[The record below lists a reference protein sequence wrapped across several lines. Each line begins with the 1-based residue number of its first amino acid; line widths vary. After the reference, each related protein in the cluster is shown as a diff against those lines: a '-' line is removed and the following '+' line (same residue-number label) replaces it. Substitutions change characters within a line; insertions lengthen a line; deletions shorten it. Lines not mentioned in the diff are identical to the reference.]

1 MAKALPWTPWHEV
14 VRLREDLRAGEL
26 PLASFAADLYDVAMG
41 RARPIYQDPS
51 EFFALTYPTYNLREL
66 AKDVVQRLASR
77 NEKAIRQ
84 LELTYG
90 GGKTHTLITLYHL
103 VREPEALPD
112 LPSVKEFVEHMGMAP
127 PKARVAVLPFDKLDV
142 EKGMEVR
149 APGGETRWLRNP
161 WSVLA
166 YQIAGDEGLKLLH
179 PDGKAEE
186 RDSAPA
192 QNLLE
197 TLLQTPADEGLATLV
212 LLDEVLMYARE
223 KVGLDEAWRSRLT
236 NFFQYLTQAAVKVEA
251 CAVVA
256 SLLATDPARADR
268 LGKEIIKDLY
278 DIFRR
283 EREEGVQPV
292 LKEDVAEVL
301 RRRFFTPDSI
311 RDREKFRAPVRAALN
326 GIVALDEATKKDE
339 KRAEERFLTSYP
351 LHPDLTEVFYT
362 KWTQLEGFQRTR
374 GILRTFALALRD
386 AERWDQAPLVGPN
399 VFLNEPGKEGISEA
413 ARELTTV
420 AATEEYEGKR
430 QEWSAILL
438 GELDKACEVQN
449 QDVPSLHHRELEQA
463 VVATFLHSQ
472 PIGQRGLLRD
482 LLVLI
487 GPTRPDK
494 IDLEKGLVRWADTS
508 WFLDEAF
515 LEDTQTG
522 AEHPLPKAWRLGS
535 KPNLRQ
541 MHHDAC
547 ERISPELIETDLLD
561 LTSKEKSLTAGAS
574 ALGAKVHSLP
584 VQPRDIPDD
593 GEFRFAVLG
602 PKAASESG
610 KPSTEAVRFLQET
623 TGPDRPRANRNAL
636 VLACPSREGLEL
648 VRRRIREWR
657 GWQEVQSQ
665 LADQEIDAVRS
676 ATLSAHMRDAQRR
689 LGEAISQAYCI
700 VVTLSDKGEPQA
712 FKLSVEAAPLFQ
724 QIKNDARS
732 RIQETAITAETL
744 LPGGPYELWREDEPA
759 RWVKDLVGAFAQQ
772 PRLPKMLSR
781 RAILDTLVEGC
792 REGRFVLRLTRPDR
806 TVRTWWREE
815 PDDVALQDPALET
828 VLPEHAELGALR
840 PELLAPQEL
849 PDLWKTEQIRVGEV
863 YDYFAGG
870 RVVQVQR
877 EGYAEPL
884 AIPKVPRKAVDDAI
898 REAVGAG
905 RLWLTA
911 GPASLLGEKIPA
923 GVLTEEARLA
933 APPPPVPLAE
943 ILPETLPDAWS
954 DTETT
959 ALALVTALSQKYGF
973 VVPWQLVSTAIDGA
987 LNARFLELG
996 EGSAAWPAEFAA
1008 AGAIKLR
1015 LLEEGG
1021 VPLPP
1026 PPTGVHIAEAAIEP
1040 DQIQDL
1046 AEKLPD
1052 LLHAAAGLELRL
1064 RLRVELGGDPPP
1076 SDEKLEEV
1084 RALLEEICPE
1094 LKLR

>member
-1 MAKALPWTPWHEV
+1 MAKGLPWTPWHEV
-14 VRLREDLRAGEL
+14 VRLRDDLRSGEL

-41 RARPIYQDPS
+41 RARSIYQNPS

-66 AKDVVQRLASR
+66 AKDVVQRLAGR
-77 NEKAIRQ
+77 NEKAVRQ

-103 VREPEALPD
+103 VREPEELPG

-127 PKARVAVLPFDKLDV
+127 PRARVVVLPFDKLDV

-149 APGGETRWLRNP
+149 TPSGQIRWLRNP

-166 YQIAGDEGLKLLH
+166 YQIAGDEGLALLH
-179 PDGKAEE
+179 RDGKAEE

-192 QNLLE
+192 ENLLE
-197 TLLQTPADEGLATLV
+197 TLLRAPANEGLATLV
-212 LLDEVLMYARE
+212 LIDEVLMYARE
-223 KVGLDEAWRSRLT
+223 KVGLDEAWRSRLA
-236 NFFQYLTQAAVKVEA
+236 NFFQYLTQAAVKVEG

-268 LGKEIIKDLY
+268 LGKAIIKDLY

-311 RDREKFRAPVRAALN
+311 RDREKFRAPVVAALQ
-326 GIVALDEATKKDE
+326 GIVALDEATKKDG
-339 KRAEERFLTSYP
+339 KRAEERFLVSYP

-386 AERWDQAPLVGPN
+386 AERWDQGPLVGPN
-399 VFLNEPGKEGISEA
+399 VFLTEPGKDGISEA

-438 GELDKACEVQN
+438 GELEKAREIEN
-449 QDVPSLHHRELEQA
+449 QEIPSLRHRELEQA
-463 VVATFLHSQ
+463 VMATFLHSQ
-472 PIGQRGLLRD
+472 PIGQRALLRD

-487 GPTRPDK
+487 GATRPDK
-494 IDLEKGLVRWADTS
+494 IDLGKGLIRWAEAS

-515 LEDTQTG
+515 LEETQTG

-547 ERISPELIETDLLD
+547 ERVSPELIETDLID
-561 LTSKEKSLTAGAS
+561 LASKQKSLTAGAS
-574 ALGAKVHSLP
+574 AAGAKVHSLP

-593 GEFRFAVLG
+593 GEFRYAVLS

-610 KPSTEAVRFLQET
+610 KPSPEAIRFLQET

-636 VLACPSREGLEL
+636 VLACPSREGLEI

-676 ATLSAHMRDAQRR
+676 ATLSAYLRDAQRR
-689 LGEAISQAYCI
+689 LGEAIAQAYCI

-712 FKLSVEAAPLFQ
+712 FKLSVEEGLLFQ
-724 QIKNDARS
+724 QIKNDPRS

-744 LPGGPYELWREDEPA
+744 LPGGPYELWREDEPS

-781 RAILDTLVEGC
+781 RAVLDTLVDGC
-792 REGRFVLRLTRPDR
+792 QEGRFVLRLTRPDR
-806 TVRTWWREE
+806 TVRTWWREA
-815 PDDVALQDPALET
+815 PDEVALRDPALEA
-828 VLPEHAELGALR
+828 VLPEHADLTTLR
-840 PELLAPQEL
+840 RELLEPGAL
-849 PDLWKTEQIRVGEV
+849 PDLWKTEQIRVGDM
-863 YDYFAGG
+863 YDYFTGG
-870 RVVQVQR
+870 RVAQVQR
-877 EGYAEPL
+877 EGYKEPL
-884 AIPKVPRKAVDDAI
+884 AVPTASRKVVDEAL
-898 REAVGAG
+898 RAAVGAA
-905 RLWLTA
+905 RLWLTF
-911 GPASLLGEKIPA
+911 GPASLLGEEIPA
-923 GVLTEEARLA
+923 GVLSEEARLG
-933 APPPPVPLAE
+933 APPPPIPLAE

-954 DTETT
+954 DNETT
-959 ALALVTALSQKYGF
+959 ALALVSALSHKRGF
-973 VVPWQLVSTAIDGA
+973 VVPWQLVSHAIDGA

-996 EGSAAWPAEFAA
+996 EDSAGWPTHIAA
-1008 AGAIKLR
+1008 AGAVKLR
-1015 LLEEGG
+1015 LLEEG
-1021 VPLPP
+1021 VPP
-1026 PPTGVHIAEAAIEP
+1026 PPPAAGARVAEADLQP

-1046 AEKLPD
+1046 ADKLPD

-1064 RLRVELGGDPPP
+1064 RLRVEIGGYPAPTD
-1076 SDEKLEEV
+1076 DKLEDI
-1084 RALLEEICPE
+1084 RRMLEEICQD
-1094 LKLR
+1094 LRLR